1 MCTDDTPA
9 HHGHQVLH
17 EVEPSVVFDLEPV
30 DSVMV
35 TTLMDN
41 VTDVFMP
48 DQGPA
53 RRAPVVSASRC
64 VAATMEGGEAPEALI
79 AEHGFSV
86 LVTVPKRARQH
97 RILFD
102 AGARPA
108 RPVEDTPRPA
118 PHPSHL
124 HLLPSPPRPPHPPPP

>member
-9 HHGHQVLH
+9 DHGHQVLH

-30 DSVMV
+30 DSVIV

-53 RRAPVVSASRC
+53 RRAPVVSAHRC
-64 VAATMEGGEAPEALI
+64 VVATMEGGEAPEALV

-86 LVTVPKRARQH
+86 LVTVTRHGRQH

-102 AGARPA
+102 AGASPDGVVENMRRLDEPA
-108 RPVEDTPRPA
+108 GTDRRR
-118 PHPSHL
+118 L
-124 HLLPSPPRPPHPPPP
+124 